1 MAAIEQTPRVIGRRY
16 RIVREIGAGNM
27 GAVFEVI
34 DQLSGQYIALKE
46 MRLSADQLEYG
57 SHSNPAD
64 DLNVALAQEF
74 RILASLRHPNII
86 SVLDYG
92 FDSVNGRH
100 APYITMELLKQADS
114 FIEYGATVS
123 HDEKVGL
130 LVKMLQALMYLHR
143 RGILHRDLKP
153 KNVLVDHKLVKLLDF
168 GLSIPSEQAKEGE
181 VAGTPSYMAPEL
193 WIGGRPSRQSDMFA
207 VGVMAFRLFADVP
220 PFETSNLKQL
230 FVEVRNKTPDFSL
243 MKTNDA
249 IRAITARLLAKD
261 PADRYSDAGEVA
273 AQLLRAIGHEVPLES
288 AATRESFLQAATF
301 IGRERELSLM
311 SEMLDRAIQG
321 NGSALL
327 IAGESGVGK
336 SRLVE
341 ELRTLALVQGALVL
355 RGQAIDNIT
364 APYTLWRGAARWLAL
379 LGNLDEKQASI
390 LKPLVSDIDRLLGR
404 AVPDA
409 PELTPQAAQ
418 ARLLKFMEQLF
429 QAQAR
434 QQPVLV
440 ILEDLHWADG
450 ESMNLLAQ
458 LSREVSNMPLM
469 IVASYRDDEL
479 PDLPRMLPDMDVLR
493 LPRLNA
499 KQTAELTQAILGQTG
514 ANPDLLNLLQRETE
528 GNTFFLVEMVRALA
542 EEAGQLSAVGAAPLP
557 MSVLTGGVQGIVQR
571 RLNRVPETARPLLQ
585 WAAVGGRQ
593 LDLAVI
599 RHILGDQ
606 QKYIDTWLNDCADA
620 AVFEVEGGQW
630 RFAHNKL
637 RDGALAELDQETLRR
652 LSKELALAVESV
664 YEVSTKHNAE
674 LLAYYW
680 GNAGDAEKEEQ
691 YAAIAGEQ
699 ALKNGAYRAAADY
712 LRRALDLNGQIETS
726 KRKTAQLLQQLGD
739 AYRGMNRLE
748 VAQDYYRQSVEIC
761 REIGYRWG
769 VAACLNRLGEISVEN
784 GFNASAEQQLN
795 EALRTAIEARA
806 QTVALRS
813 LVALASLIAKN
824 DQPAL
829 AVEYATVALNHLASD
844 GQTHYLAERLL
855 NSLQVKLSPEDME
868 AAVQRGQTI
877 EFKELVNQLISASP

>member
-1 MAAIEQTPRVIGRRY
+1 
-16 RIVREIGAGNM
+16 
-27 GAVFEVI
+27 
-34 DQLSGQYIALKE
+34 
-46 MRLSADQLEYG
+46 MRLSAEHLEYG
-57 SHSNPAD
+57 SRTSAAD

-92 FDSVNGRH
+92 FDRVDGLQT
-100 APYITMELLKQADS
+100 PYITMELLENADS
-114 FIEYGATVS
+114 FVEFGASLS
-123 HDEKVGL
+123 HDEKIDL
-130 LVKMLQALMYLHR
+130 LVKMLQALIYLHR

-153 KNVLVDHKLVKLLDF
+153 KNVLVDNKLVKVLDF
-168 GLSIPSEQAKEGE
+168 GLSIPNEQAKEGE

-220 PFETSNLKQL
+220 PFDTTNLKLL
-230 FVEVRNKTPDFSL
+230 FTEVRNKTPDFSL

-249 IRAITARLLAKD
+249 VRAITARLLAKD
-261 PADRYSDAGEVA
+261 PAERYSDASEVA
-273 AQLLRAIGHEVPLES
+273 AHLLRSIGYSIPVES

-301 IGRERELSLM
+301 IGRERELSVI
-311 SEMLDRAIQG
+311 SEMLQRTVEG
-321 NGSALL
+321 YGTALL
-327 IAGESGVGK
+327 IGGESGVGK

-379 LGNLDEKQASI
+379 LGNLDERQASI
-390 LKPLVSDIDRLLGR
+390 LKPLVPDIERLLGR
-404 AVPDA
+404 KVPDA
-409 PELTPQAAQ
+409 PEVTPQAAQ
-418 ARLLKFMEQLF
+418 ARLLKLMDHLF
-429 QAQAR
+429 RTQIHH
-434 QQPVLV
+434 QPVVV

-450 ESMNLLAQ
+450 ESMTMLAQ
-458 LSREVSNMPLM
+458 LSREAASMRLM
-469 IVASYRDDEL
+469 IVASYRDDET
-479 PDLPRMLPDMDVLR
+479 PELPRLLPDMDVLR
-493 LPRLNA
+493 LQRLNS
-499 KQTAELTQAILGQTG
+499 KQTAELTQAILGQPGT
-514 ANPDLLNLLQRETE
+514 NPDLLDLLQRETE

-571 RLNRVPETARPLLQ
+571 RLNRVSLSARPLLQ

-593 LDLAVI
+593 LDMAVI
-599 RHILGDQ
+599 RQHFADQ
-606 QKYIDTWLNDCADA
+606 AERIDAWLNDCADA
-620 AVFEVEGGQW
+620 AVFEIEDGQW

-637 RDGALAELDQETLRR
+637 RDGALAELDEETFKQ
-652 LSKELALAVESV
+652 LSRETAAAVEIV

-674 LLAYYW
+674 LLTYYW
-680 GNAGDAEKEEQ
+680 GSAGDFEKEEQ

-712 LRRALDLNGQIETS
+712 LKRAIDLHDQIETS

-739 AYRGMNRLE
+739 AYRGMNHLDT
-748 VAQDYYRQSVEIC
+748 AQDYYQQSLDVC

-769 VAACLNRLGEISVEN
+769 VAACLNRLGEISIEQ
-784 GFNASAEQQLN
+784 GFNATAARQLD
-795 EALRTAIEARA
+795 EALRTATEARA

-813 LVALASLIAKN
+813 LVALASLISKTG
-824 DQPAL
+824 QSEV
-829 AVEYATVALNHLASD
+829 AVEYATVAINHLASD
-844 GQTHYLAERLL
+844 GQTHYLAERLI
-855 NSLQVKLSPEDME
+855 NSLQYKLPPETIE
-868 AAVQRGQTI
+868 TAVERGKSL
-877 EFKELVNQLISASP
+877 EFKELVNQIIST